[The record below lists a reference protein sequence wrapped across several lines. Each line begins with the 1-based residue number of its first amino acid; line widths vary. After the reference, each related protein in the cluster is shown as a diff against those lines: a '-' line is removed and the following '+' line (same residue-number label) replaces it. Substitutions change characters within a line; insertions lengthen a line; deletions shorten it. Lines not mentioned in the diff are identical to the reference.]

1 LGLSAAKWLAQQ
13 RREREATR
21 SKRLQP
27 LVSIKSNTM
36 RSLLVSIFAATA
48 VFASAATILPAHA
61 NAAARHP
68 HHRAHV
74 VAHVRQDPYRSFNMV
89 DPPVVR
95 ADPYLNYRWPPSGG
109 AT

>member
-1 LGLSAAKWLAQQ
+1 
-13 RREREATR
+13 
-21 SKRLQP
+21 
-27 LVSIKSNTM
+27 M
-36 RSLLVSIFAATA
+36 RSLLVSAFATTA
-48 VFASAATILPAHA
+48 VLASAAIILPADA

-68 HHRAHV
+68 HHRARV
-74 VAHVRQDPYRSFNMV
+74 VTHVRPDPYRSFNMV